1 MNNLGK
7 LSKNGQFYV
16 PTLKKK
22 KKKKK
27 YSCEKRHIRYV
38 GLKYLLI
45 RISVDI
51 LFFKAI

>member
-16 PTLKKK
+16 PTL